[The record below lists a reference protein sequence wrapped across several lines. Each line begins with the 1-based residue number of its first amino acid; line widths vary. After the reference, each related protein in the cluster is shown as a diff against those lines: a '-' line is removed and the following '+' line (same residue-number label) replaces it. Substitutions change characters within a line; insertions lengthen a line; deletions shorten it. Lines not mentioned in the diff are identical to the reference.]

1 MSYLVD
7 TNVLSE
13 STRPNPDAGVLEWLR
28 EHEHELY
35 ISVITAGELQRGV
48 ALYPQSRKR
57 KSLEQWLEDLLAAFE
72 GRILPVDKTIAREWG
87 KYYAAQQRA
96 GRKPPSLDSLVA
108 ATARVHQLTIVSRN
122 ADDFPELSIVNPWAR
137 PKT

>member
-13 STRPNPDAGVLEWLR
+13 STRPDPDPAVLEWLR
-28 EHEHELY
+28 ENEDDVY

-48 ALYPQSRKR
+48 ALYPHSRKR
-57 KSLEQWLEDLLAAFE
+57 KSLESWLHELLAAFE
-72 GRILPVDKTIAREWG
+72 GRVLPLDKRIALEWG
-87 KYYAAQQRA
+87 HYYAAQQRA

-108 ATARVHQLTIVSRN
+108 ATAKVHQLTIVSRN
-122 ADDFPELSIVNPWAR
+122 ANDFPNVAVLNPWSSR
-137 PKT
+137 E

>member
-1 MSYLVD
+1 MSYLAD

-13 STRPNPDAGVLEWLR
+13 PTRPNPDAGVLAWLR

-35 ISVITAGELQRGV
+35 ISVITVGELQRGV

-57 KSLEQWLEDLLAAFE
+57 KSLEQWLEDILAAFE

-87 KYYAAQQRA
+87 HYYAAQQRA
-96 GRKPPSLDSLVA
+96 GHKPPSLDSLVA
-108 ATARVHQLTIVSRN
+108 ATAKVHQLTIISRN
-122 ADDFPELSIVNPWAR
+122 GDDFPGLPVVNPWANS
-137 PKT
+137 KT

>member
-13 STRPNPDAGVLEWLR
+13 ATRPTPDPSVLGWLQQN
-28 EHEHELY
+28 EHELF

-48 ALYPQSRKR
+48 DLYPLSRKR
-57 KSLEQWLEDLLAAFE
+57 KSLEEWLENLLAAFE
-72 GRILPVDKTIAREWG
+72 GRILPISETVAREWG
-87 KYYAAQQRA
+87 HYYSAQQKS

-108 ATARVHQLTIVSRN
+108 ATAKVHQLTIVSRN
-122 ADDFPELSIVNPWAR
+122 AEDFPDLRVVNPWS
-137 PKT
+137 KQTS